1 MRSGFLCFSAI
12 SLSFRTR
19 EDGTIDQK
27 MTMSQNGVTVG
38 LWGFIRQL
46 IGEVRQISAFEPDVV
61 ISDTRI
67 STLVAAFILRKP
79 RVLILNQYSVQMPKD
94 DRKHRWADRPM
105 LFAAKIIW
113 RYISAMLELAWGVS
127 DLIIVPDLKAPYTIS
142 RYNLAIPPGIRRK
155 VRLVGPLTPSRL
167 NLPNGIRHSGNVSP
181 LVFACVS
188 GPATDRKYL
197 VNKLTDILK
206 EFPGDYELV
215 LSCGDPNGSF
225 GEKKIGNLMVHEWM
239 TDQSYWK
246 TFERADVI
254 VSRAGHETIMKAI
267 SEGKPL
273 VLIPPPNHTEQAN
286 NAKRAEE
293 LGVAVVLDQSRL
305 DTQELARA
313 IFTWLVGK
321 RFANGEKYVNV
332 PHAEVSMLELITKS
346 LIPPM
351 TYAVLGAIAVFLV
364 WWFPGQARLSLPQAP
379 FDLLLIGTFAVFLAA
394 VLATWWR
401 RRVAV
406 LRIGISG
413 TKEPITVRLVS
424 ASKAEGVFKALK
436 G

>member
-1 MRSGFLCFSAI
+1 MLGLRLYIGPCGLGLGHITRCDAIAREFSNEGVDVLFSSYLDALDYLKRSGFTYFSAI
-12 SLSFRTR
+12 PLSFRTR
-19 EDGTIDQK
+19 EDGTIDPK

-46 IGEVRQISAFEPDVV
+46 IGEVKQISAFEPDVV

-79 RVLILNQYSVQMPKD
+79 RILILNQYSVQMPKD
-94 DRKHRWADRPM
+94 DKKHRLNDRPM

-113 RYISAMLELAWGVS
+113 RYISAMLELAWGLS

-155 VRLVGPLTPSRL
+155 VRLVGPLTRSRL
-167 NLPNGIRHSGNVSP
+167 NLGDGVRHTGRGRP

-188 GPATDRKYL
+188 GPATDRRYL
-197 VNKLTDILK
+197 VSKLTDILK
-206 EFPGDYELV
+206 EFPGDYELI
-215 LSCGDPNGSF
+215 LSCGDPNGSV
-225 GEKKIGNLMVHEWM
+225 GGKRIENLVVHEWM
-239 TDQSYWK
+239 TEQSYWR

-254 VSRAGHETIMKAI
+254 VSRAGHETIMKAV

-305 DTQELARA
+305 DAAMLA
-313 IFTWLVGK
+313 
-321 RFANGEKYVNV
+321 
-332 PHAEVSMLELITKS
+332 
-346 LIPPM
+346 
-351 TYAVLGAIAVFLV
+351 GAISRTLRHNKESAL
-364 WWFPGQARLSLPQAP
+364 RLSETL
-379 FDLLLIGTFAVFLAA
+379 GSESGVRAVVEA
-394 VLATWWR
+394 VSQLVAT
-401 RRVAV
+401 
-406 LRIGISG
+406 
-413 TKEPITVRLVS
+413 T
-424 ASKAEGVFKALK
+424 
-436 G
+436 

>member
-1 MRSGFLCFSAI
+1 MYIGPCGLGLGHITRCDAIAREFSNEGEEVLFSSYLDALDYLKRSGFTYFSAI
-12 SLSFRTR
+12 PLSFRTR
-19 EDGTIDQK
+19 EDGTIDPK

-46 IGEVRQISAFEPDVV
+46 IGEVRQISAFQPDVV

-67 STLVAAFILRKP
+67 STLIAAFILRKP
-79 RVLILNQYSVQMPKD
+79 RILILNQYSVQMPKD
-94 DRKHRWADRPM
+94 DRKHRLNDRPM

-155 VRLVGPLTPSRL
+155 VRLVGPLTPPRL
-167 NLPNGIRHSGNVSP
+167 NSPSGARHAGITRP

-197 VNKLTDILK
+197 VSKLTDILE
-206 EFPGDYELV
+206 EFPGDYELI

-225 GEKKIGNLMVHEWM
+225 GEKKIGKLTVHEWM
-239 TDQSYWK
+239 TEQSYWR

-293 LGVAVVLDQSRL
+293 LGIAVVLDQSRL
-305 DTQELARA
+305 DAGGLA
-313 IFTWLVGK
+313 
-321 RFANGEKYVNV
+321 
-332 PHAEVSMLELITKS
+332 
-346 LIPPM
+346 
-351 TYAVLGAIAVFLV
+351 GAISTSLNDNRENAR
-364 WWFPGQARLSLPQAP
+364 RLS
-379 FDLLLIGTFAVFLAA
+379 GTLGSENGIRAVIDAVSQMVAA
-394 VLATWWR
+394 
-401 RRVAV
+401 
-406 LRIGISG
+406 
-413 TKEPITVRLVS
+413 K
-424 ASKAEGVFKALK
+424 
-436 G
+436 

>member
-1 MRSGFLCFSAI
+1 MRLYIAPCGLGLGHITRCDAIAREFSSEGVDVLFSSYLDALDYLKRSGFTYFSAI
-12 SLSFRTR
+12 PLSFRTR
-19 EDGTIDQK
+19 EDGTIDPK

-79 RVLILNQYSVQMPKD
+79 RILILNQYSVQMPKD
-94 DRKHRWADRPM
+94 DTKHRLADRPM

-113 RYISAMLELAWGVS
+113 RYISAMLELAWGIS

-167 NLPNGIRHSGNVSP
+167 NIPNGIQHAGTVRP

-188 GPATDRKYL
+188 GPATDRRYL

-206 EFPGDYELV
+206 EFPGDYELI

-225 GEKKIGNLMVHEWM
+225 GEKRIGNLVVHEWM
-239 TDQSYWK
+239 TEQSYWK

-305 DTQELARA
+305 DARELAEA
-313 IFTWLVGK
+313 I
-321 RFANGEKYVNV
+321 
-332 PHAEVSMLELITKS
+332 SKS
-346 LIPPM
+346 LKDNRENAQRLRGTLGSESGIG
-351 TYAVLGAIAVFLV
+351 AVVEAVSELV
-364 WWFPGQARLSLPQAP
+364 AAR
-379 FDLLLIGTFAVFLAA
+379 
-394 VLATWWR
+394 
-401 RRVAV
+401 
-406 LRIGISG
+406 
-413 TKEPITVRLVS
+413 
-424 ASKAEGVFKALK
+424 
-436 G
+436 

>member
-1 MRSGFLCFSAI
+1 MLELRLYIGPCGLGLGHITRCDAIAREFSNEGVDVLFSSYLDALDYLKRSGFTYFSAI
-12 SLSFRTR
+12 PLSFGTR
-19 EDGTIDQK
+19 EDGTIDPK

-46 IGEVRQISAFEPDVV
+46 IGEVKQISAFDPDVV

-79 RVLILNQYSVQMPKD
+79 RILILNQYSVQMPKD
-94 DRKHRWADRPM
+94 DKKHRLNDRPM

-113 RYISAMLELAWGVS
+113 RYISAMLELAWGLS

-155 VRLVGPLTPSRL
+155 VRLVGPLTRSRL
-167 NLPNGIRHSGNVSP
+167 NLGDGVRQTGGGRP

-206 EFPGDYELV
+206 EFPGDYELI

-225 GEKKIGNLMVHEWM
+225 GEKKAGNITIHEWM
-239 TDQSYWK
+239 TEQSYWK

-305 DTQELARA
+305 DAAELA
-313 IFTWLVGK
+313 
-321 RFANGEKYVNV
+321 
-332 PHAEVSMLELITKS
+332 
-346 LIPPM
+346 
-351 TYAVLGAIAVFLV
+351 GAISRTLTDNRENAR
-364 WWFPGQARLSLPQAP
+364 RLSETLGPESGIRAVVEAVSQLVAP
-379 FDLLLIGTFAVFLAA
+379 I
-394 VLATWWR
+394 R
-401 RRVAV
+401 
-406 LRIGISG
+406 
-413 TKEPITVRLVS
+413 
-424 ASKAEGVFKALK
+424 
-436 G
+436 

>member
-1 MRSGFLCFSAI
+1 MRLYIGPCGLGLGHITRCDAIAREFSNEGVDVLFSSYLDALDYLKRSGFTYFSAI
-12 SLSFRTR
+12 PLSFRTR
-19 EDGTIDQK
+19 EDGTVDPK

-46 IGEVRQISAFEPDVV
+46 IGEVQQISAFRPDVV

-67 STLVAAFILRKP
+67 STLIAAFILRKP
-79 RVLILNQYSVQMPKD
+79 RILILNQYSVQMPKD
-94 DRKHRWADRPM
+94 DRKHRCTDRPM

-127 DLIIVPDLKAPYTIS
+127 DLIVVPDLKAPYTIS
-142 RYNLAIPPGIRRK
+142 RYNLAIPPGIRKK

-167 NLPNGIRHSGNVSP
+167 RVPNGAGHPHNARP

-206 EFPGDYELV
+206 DLPGEYELI

-225 GEKKIGNLMVHEWM
+225 GEKRIGRLTVHEWM
-239 TDQSYWK
+239 TEQSYWR

-267 SEGKPL
+267 SEGKPS

-305 DTQELARA
+305 DAVELA
-313 IFTWLVGK
+313 
-321 RFANGEKYVNV
+321 
-332 PHAEVSMLELITKS
+332 
-346 LIPPM
+346 
-351 TYAVLGAIAVFLV
+351 GAISTCLKDNKGNAE
-364 WWFPGQARLSLPQAP
+364 RLS
-379 FDLLLIGTFAVFLAA
+379 GTLGSDSGIRSVVEAVSQLVAA
-394 VLATWWR
+394 
-401 RRVAV
+401 
-406 LRIGISG
+406 
-413 TKEPITVRLVS
+413 K
-424 ASKAEGVFKALK
+424 
-436 G
+436 

>member
-1 MRSGFLCFSAI
+1 LYIGPCGLGLGHITRCDAIAREFSNEGADVLFSSYLDALDYLKRSGFTYFSAI
-12 SLSFRTR
+12 PLSFRTR
-19 EDGTIDQK
+19 EDGTIDPK

-46 IGEVRQISAFEPDVV
+46 IGEVKQISAFDPDVV

-79 RVLILNQYSVQMPKD
+79 RILILNQYSVQMPKD
-94 DRKHRWADRPM
+94 DKKHRLNDRPM

-113 RYISAMLELAWGVS
+113 RYISAMLELAWGLS

-155 VRLVGPLTPSRL
+155 VRLVGPLTRSRL
-167 NLPNGIRHSGNVSP
+167 NLGDGVRQTVRGRP

-188 GPATDRKYL
+188 GPATDRRYL
-197 VNKLTDILK
+197 VSKLTDILK
-206 EFPGDYELV
+206 EFPGDYELI
-215 LSCGDPNGSF
+215 LSCGDPNGSV
-225 GEKKIGNLMVHEWM
+225 GGKRIENLVVHEWM
-239 TDQSYWK
+239 TEQSYWR

-254 VSRAGHETIMKAI
+254 VSRAGHETIMKAV

-305 DTQELARA
+305 DAAMLAEA
-313 IFTWLVGK
+313 ISRTL
-321 RFANGEKYVNV
+321 RDNRESA
-332 PHAEVSMLELITKS
+332 L
-346 LIPPM
+346 
-351 TYAVLGAIAVFLV
+351 
-364 WWFPGQARLSLPQAP
+364 RLSETL
-379 FDLLLIGTFAVFLAA
+379 GSESGVRAVVEA
-394 VLATWWR
+394 VSQLVAT
-401 RRVAV
+401 
-406 LRIGISG
+406 
-413 TKEPITVRLVS
+413 T
-424 ASKAEGVFKALK
+424 
-436 G
+436 

>member
-1 MRSGFLCFSAI
+1 MFSSYLDALDYLKRSGFTYYSAI
-12 SLSFRTR
+12 PLSFRTR
-19 EDGTIDQK
+19 EDGTIDPK

-46 IGEVRQISAFEPDVV
+46 IGEVGQISTFRPDVV

-79 RVLILNQYSVQMPKD
+79 RILILNQYSVQMPKD
-94 DRKHRWADRPM
+94 DRKHRLADRPM

-155 VRLVGPLTPSRL
+155 VRLVGPLTPPRL
-167 NLPNGIRHSGNVSP
+167 SAQNGTLHARSDRP

-215 LSCGDPNGSF
+215 LSCGDPNGSV
-225 GEKKIGNLMVHEWM
+225 GEKRIGKLTVHEWM
-239 TDQSYWK
+239 TEQSYWR

-267 SEGKPL
+267 SEGKPS

-293 LGVAVVLDQSRL
+293 LGVAVVLDQSKL
-305 DTQELARA
+305 DVTTLAEA
-313 IFTWLVGK
+313 ISTCLK
-321 RFANGEKYVNV
+321 NNRENAR
-332 PHAEVSMLELITKS
+332 
-346 LIPPM
+346 
-351 TYAVLGAIAVFLV
+351 
-364 WWFPGQARLSLPQAP
+364 RLS
-379 FDLLLIGTFAVFLAA
+379 GTLASGSGIRAVVEAVSELVAA
-394 VLATWWR
+394 Q
-401 RRVAV
+401 
-406 LRIGISG
+406 
-413 TKEPITVRLVS
+413 
-424 ASKAEGVFKALK
+424 
-436 G
+436 

>member
-1 MRSGFLCFSAI
+1 MYIGPCGLGLGHITLCDAIAREFSNEGEEVLFSSYLDALDYLKRSGFTYFSAI
-12 SLSFRTR
+12 PLSFRTR
-19 EDGTIDQK
+19 EDGTVDPK

-46 IGEVRQISAFEPDVV
+46 MGEVQQISAFEPDVV

-79 RVLILNQYSVQMPKD
+79 RILILNQYSVQMPKD
-94 DRKHRWADRPM
+94 DRKHRLADRPM

-113 RYISAMLELAWGVS
+113 RYISAMLELAWGLG

-142 RYNLAIPPGIRRK
+142 RYNLAIPPGITRK

-167 NLPNGIRHSGNVSP
+167 NLPNGTRHPGNDRP

-206 EFPGDYELV
+206 EFPGDSELV

-225 GEKKIGNLMVHEWM
+225 DEKRSGNLLVHEWM
-239 TDQSYWK
+239 TEQSYWK

-293 LGVAVVLDQSRL
+293 LGVAIVVDQSKL
-305 DTQELARA
+305 DTQELAAA
-313 IFTWLVGK
+313 ISTCLK
-321 RFANGEKYVNV
+321 NNRVN
-332 PHAEVSMLELITKS
+332 AE
-346 LIPPM
+346 
-351 TYAVLGAIAVFLV
+351 
-364 WWFPGQARLSLPQAP
+364 RLS
-379 FDLLLIGTFAVFLAA
+379 GTLGSESGIRAVVEAVSQLVAA
-394 VLATWWR
+394 
-401 RRVAV
+401 
-406 LRIGISG
+406 
-413 TKEPITVRLVS
+413 K
-424 ASKAEGVFKALK
+424 
-436 G
+436 

>member
-1 MRSGFLCFSAI
+1 LKLYIGPCGLGLGHITRCDAIAREFSNEGVDVLFSSYLDALDYLKRSGFTYYSAI
-12 SLSFRTR
+12 PLSFRTR
-19 EDGTIDQK
+19 EDGTIDPK

-46 IGEVRQISAFEPDVV
+46 IGEVQQISAFKPDVV

-79 RVLILNQYSVQMPKD
+79 RILILNQYSVQMPKD
-94 DRKHRWADRPM
+94 DRKHRLADRPM

-142 RYNLAIPPGIRRK
+142 RYNLAIPPGIMRK
-155 VRLVGPLTPSRL
+155 VRLVGPLIPPRL
-167 NLPNGIRHSGNVSP
+167 SAQSGTRHARTDGL

-206 EFPGDYELV
+206 GFPGDYELV
-215 LSCGDPNGSF
+215 LSCGDPNGSV
-225 GEKKIGNLMVHEWM
+225 GEKRIGKLTVHEWM
-239 TDQSYWK
+239 TEQSYWR

-267 SEGKPL
+267 SEGKQS

-293 LGVAVVLDQSRL
+293 LGVAVILDQSKLDVVTLAGAISTSLKNNRENARRL
-305 DTQELARA
+305 SGTLASGSGIRA
-313 IFTWLVGK
+313 VVE
-321 RFANGEKYVNV
+321 A
-332 PHAEVSMLELITKS
+332 VSELI
-346 LIPPM
+346 
-351 TYAVLGAIAVFLV
+351 
-364 WWFPGQARLSLPQAP
+364 
-379 FDLLLIGTFAVFLAA
+379 AA
-394 VLATWWR
+394 
-401 RRVAV
+401 
-406 LRIGISG
+406 
-413 TKEPITVRLVS
+413 K
-424 ASKAEGVFKALK
+424 
-436 G
+436 